1 MSDEDFVRCPNCGN
15 LNIKGS
21 TKCLFCDQE
30 LEVSE
35 EDKGKVVE
43 IFSCPSCS
51 TDLPVGVKSCPIC
64 GWSEEGITEEEET
77 PTDRG
82 ESLGIPQ
89 VGASAPPTPIVPEI
103 PQTEVTEEAKE
114 EVLTP
119 KIPEILEEEVK
130 EVEEKIVIEEELVLP
145 EKVSVKFTIAFICLS
160 ILISIFHYGLSFVIA
175 LPSVK
180 IIDPNV
186 QVIPLEGDL
195 STSVKINAA
204 AFYLSAIISIA
215 TGYIISL
222 FIRRRIK
229 ETKDI
234 ILWLGI
240 FIFIDMLIHIA
251 IPALATIIFYPREI
265 LFINLTG
272 ATLVFL
278 VTNMVLMFTPFIVGG
293 HWLFTKLDKLYFPK
307 KYAQN

>member
-43 IFSCPSCS
+43 TFPCPSCS

-64 GWSEEGITEEEET
+64 GWSEEGASQVEEG
-77 PTDRG
+77 PTDKG

-89 VGASAPPTPIVPEI
+89 VGESAPPAPTIPKMPE
-103 PQTEVTEEAKE
+103 TEEEGE

-119 KIPEILEEEVK
+119 KIPDMLVEEVEKVEEE
-130 EVEEKIVIEEELVLP
+130 IIIEEELVQP
-145 EKVSVKFTIAFICLS
+145 EKVSFKFTIAFICLS
-160 ILISIFHYGLSFVIA
+160 LLLSIFHYGFSFLIA

-180 IIDPNV
+180 VIDPEV
-186 QVIPLEGDL
+186 QVIPLQGDL
-195 STSVKINAA
+195 STAVKISAI
-204 AFYLSAIISIA
+204 AFYLSVVVSI
-215 TGYIISL
+215 TSGYIISL
-222 FIRRRIK
+222 FIRKRIK
-229 ETKDI
+229 ELKNI

-240 FIFIDMLIHIA
+240 FIFIDLIVHIA

-265 LFINLTG
+265 LFINLSG

-278 VTNMVLMFTPFIVGG
+278 VTNIVLMFTPFIVGG

-307 KYAQN
+307 KHAQN